1 MGRLL
6 ESLERRDQP
15 RVRRQLP
22 CTLLVGG
29 RPHRGVVRDIS
40 ARGLFVRTAA
50 EVPSGAKV
58 IVSLPTPE
66 GRHFI
71 LATSAPHRSQVSHTL
86 AGLSSD
92 GIGLRVEDPSA
103 DFRSWVEGAAD
114 S

>member
-29 RPHRGVVRDIS
+29 RPHRGVVRNVS
-40 ARGLFVRTAA
+40 ACGLFVRTAA
-50 EVPSGAKV
+50 AVPPGARV

-103 DFRSWVEGAAD
+103 DFWSWVESAAD
-114 S
+114 C

>member
-6 ESLERRDQP
+6 ESLERRGQP
-15 RVRRQLP
+15 RVRRQLS

-29 RPHRGVVRDIS
+29 RPHRGVVRDLS
-40 ARGLFVRTAA
+40 ACGFFVRTAA
-50 EVPSGAKV
+50 AVPPGARV

-66 GRHFI
+66 GGHFL
-71 LATSAPHRSQVSHTL
+71 LATSAPHRSQVSHSL
-86 AGLSSD
+86 ARLSSD

-103 DFRSWVEGAAD
+103 AYRSWVEGAGN

>member
-6 ESLERRDQP
+6 ESLERRGQP

-29 RPHRGVVRDIS
+29 RPHRGVVRDLS
-40 ARGLFVRTAA
+40 AGGLFVRTAA
-50 EVPSGAKV
+50 AVPPGAKV

-66 GRHFI
+66 GRHFF

-86 AGLSSD
+86 ARLSAD
-92 GIGLRVEDPSA
+92 GIGLRVEDSSA
-103 DFRSWVEGAAD
+103 AYRSWVEGAGN